1 MDFLILRPQYTAFGM
16 QRLTIRKATP
26 ADTDRI
32 AELFAG
38 DPGDEAIGIAG
49 SREKAIAFGT
59 GMVRLPDSAQGWRQT
74 VVAELDGLVAGSLMA
89 GGDHEG
95 TPVTPRL
102 VYLAVRTFGPPG
114 LPRLL
119 PRLRAR
125 ARVSPRPPDGAHH
138 T

>member
-1 MDFLILRPQYTAFGM
+1 MDLLILRPQYTAFGM
-16 QRLTIRKATP
+16 QRLTLRKATP

-59 GMVRLPDSAQGWRQT
+59 GMVRLPDSPQGWRQT
-74 VVAELDGLVAGSLMA
+74 VVAELDGLVAGILMA
-89 GGDHEG
+89 GGDHED

-102 VYLAVRTFGPPG
+102 VYLPPLTFSDSGYTI
-114 LPRLL
+114 LL
-119 PRLRAR
+119 ACLCAL
-125 ARVSPRPPDGAHH
+125 
-138 T
+138 